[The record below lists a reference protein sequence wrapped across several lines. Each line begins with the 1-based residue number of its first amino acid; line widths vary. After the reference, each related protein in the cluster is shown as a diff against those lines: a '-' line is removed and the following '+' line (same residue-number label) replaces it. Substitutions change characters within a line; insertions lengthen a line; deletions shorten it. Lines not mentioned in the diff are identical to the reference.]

1 MRITKANGR
10 TNLTILG
17 TDAALE
23 IEPGAGTVRITLGL
37 PLGGGVT
44 FSAVLPWD
52 DAQRLAGELSEAA
65 ERAFEDEEQR
75 CE

>member
-1 MRITKANGR
+1 MRIAKGNGR
-10 TNLTILG
+10 TQLTIPG

-44 FSAVLPWD
+44 FSAVIPWD
-52 DAQRLAGELSEAA
+52 DAQRIAGELSEAA
-65 ERAFEDEEQR
+65 ERAFEGEER
-75 CE
+75 PR